1 MRQVENQRT
10 QKPGNEVVKRQQSQ
24 IQQMMREKFSLDL
37 KTRGSIGDLKD
48 SMSHGAGVGGE
59 SQGWGLSGTDEM
71 DAASVGH
78 PWKAHD

>member
-1 MRQVENQRT
+1 
-10 QKPGNEVVKRQQSQ
+10 
-24 IQQMMREKFSLDL
+24 MMREKFSLDL
-37 KTRGSIGDLKD
+37 KTRGSIGGDLKD

-78 PWKAHD
+78 PRKAHD